1 MVRNETRFP
10 LSSRQYGW
18 LRSCS
23 LIFFSLSIIFM
34 DTQRLILFVVFTFS
48 LLMLWEAW
56 QKQDVA
62 TPTSNVVESK
72 NSANAPVPALTPTE
86 KILTPNDIATNFLP
100 IAAQAVVTTD
110 LFQATIDANGGDL
123 RNLVLLRYQDPL
135 NINKPLSLFEQN
147 NNHTYVAQTGL
158 IGTGLPTHKSLF
170 SIVPGNYK
178 LQPEQNQLTILL
190 VWSDES
196 KGIKVTKSY
205 TFHRG
210 SYKIDIAYQ
219 LINTSSN
226 VVPVDAYFQLLRDNK
241 TPEGESSM
249 IHTFTGPALYTE
261 ASKFTKIEF
270 SDLDKGKQEFPKFA
284 NEGWVGMVQ
293 HHFVSVWLPKN
304 GSKREFYAKAIGNNL
319 YSVGVI
325 LPEGKINP
333 NSTLSFD
340 VPMYAGPQTQK
351 SLTALAPGL
360 DFVVDYGWL
369 TPIAAPIFWALQK
382 IHGVVGNWGWA
393 IVILTVL
400 IKLMFFPLSAKS
412 YQSMAQMRGLAPKLQ
427 RLKETHGD
435 DRQKLHQ
442 AMMDLY
448 KSEKVN
454 PLGGCLPVI
463 VQIPVFIALY
473 WALLGSVEM
482 RQAPFIGWIHD
493 LSTPDPYYIL
503 PIIMGVTM
511 ILQTRLNPT
520 PPDPIQAKVMMFM
533 PIAFSVFFFFFPAG
547 LVLYWVVNNILSI
560 SQQWVITRKYESA
573 QAENAKR

>member
-1 MVRNETRFP
+1 
-10 LSSRQYGW
+10 
-18 LRSCS
+18 
-23 LIFFSLSIIFM
+23 M

-56 QKQDVA
+56 QKQEAPSSTNAVTA
-62 TPTSNVVESK
+62 SQNSTNV
-72 NSANAPVPALTPTE
+72 PVPALTPTE
-86 KILTPNDIATNFLP
+86 TVLAPNNTANLLP
-100 IAAQAVVTTD
+100 VSSQAIVTTD

-123 RNLVLLRYQDPL
+123 RDLALLQYQDPV
-135 NINKPLSLFEQN
+135 NINKPLYLFEQN
-147 NNHTYVAQTGL
+147 NNRTYVAQTGL
-158 IGTGLPTHKSLF
+158 IGAGLPTHKSLF
-170 SIVPGNYK
+170 SITPGNYK
-178 LQPEQNQLTILL
+178 LQPGQNQLVIPL

-196 KGIKVTKSY
+196 HNIKVTKTY
-205 TFHRG
+205 TFHRN
-210 SYKIDIAYQ
+210 SYKIDVNYQ
-219 LINTSSN
+219 LTNTSPN
-226 VVPVDAYFQLLRDNK
+226 VLPVDAYFQLLRDNK

-249 IHTFTGPALYTE
+249 IHTFTGPALYTD
-261 ASKFTKIEF
+261 ASKFTKIDF
-270 SDLDKGKQEFPKFA
+270 SNLDKGKQDYPKFA
-284 NEGWVGMVQ
+284 NDGWIGMVQ

-325 LPEGKINP
+325 LPEGIVNP

-351 SLTALAPGL
+351 TLTALAPGL
-360 DFVVDYGWL
+360 DFVVDYGLL

-448 KSEKVN
+448 KTEKVN
-454 PLGGCLPVI
+454 PLGGCLPVL

-493 LSTPDPYYIL
+493 LSSPDPYYIL
-503 PIIMGVTM
+503 PIIMGLTM

-520 PPDPIQAKVMMFM
+520 PPDPIQAKVMMIM
-533 PIAFSVFFFFFPAG
+533 PVAFSVFFFFFPAG

-560 SQQWVITRKYESA
+560 SQQWVITRNYELA
-573 QAENAKR
+573 QAGNVKR